1 MRTIA
6 MATVVPL
13 FAFVAVTIASEIC
26 LLANMSV
33 APVVFAAAVI
43 VAVVVVVVVMPWGR
57 RIRKDVLAWNIFHSL
72 PS

>member
-13 FAFVAVTIASEIC
+13 FVSVAVTIASEIY

-43 VAVVVVVVVMPWGR
+43 VAVVVVVVMPWGR